1 MCGEFSGKRDPRA
14 RPATEVDEASA
25 ADRLAQIQLHPDY
38 LTEAN
43 ELSSNGRT
51 HVTMDAFLRP
61 PSVANAASVSTGHV
75 ETSHAVGK
83 RNERGRKPR
92 VGRKRIYG
100 EECIDQINIPTL
112 AAKCAARMGH
122 PVAR

>member
-61 PSVANAASVSTGHV
+61 PSVANAASVSTGH
-75 ETSHAVGK
+75 AVGK
-83 RNERGRKPR
+83 RNERGSKPR

-112 AAKCAARMGH
+112 AAKSAARMGL
-122 PVAR
+122 PVLRG